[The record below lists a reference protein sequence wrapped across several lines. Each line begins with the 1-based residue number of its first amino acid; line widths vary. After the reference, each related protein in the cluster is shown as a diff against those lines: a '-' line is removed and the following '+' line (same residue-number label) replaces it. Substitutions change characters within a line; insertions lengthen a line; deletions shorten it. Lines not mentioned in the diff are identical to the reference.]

1 MGERGLIQ
9 TAGEEK
15 ACLGGRGGGWGGVGG
30 VRAGGGLGGGEEGE
44 QKTISGRLAALG
56 RSEGPKAGEG
66 LRGEEGHF
74 LNARTFSFS
83 FFLSFF

>member
-30 VRAGGGLGGGEEGE
+30 VRAGGGLGGGM
-44 QKTISGRLAALG
+44 
-56 RSEGPKAGEG
+56 
-66 LRGEEGHF
+66 H
-74 LNARTFSFS
+74 
-83 FFLSFF
+83 